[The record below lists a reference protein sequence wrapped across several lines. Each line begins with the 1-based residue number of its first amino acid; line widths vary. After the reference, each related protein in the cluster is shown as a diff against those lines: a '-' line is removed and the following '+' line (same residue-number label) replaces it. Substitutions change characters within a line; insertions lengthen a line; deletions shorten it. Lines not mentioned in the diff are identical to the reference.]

1 MPAERSI
8 WSKCVQDA
16 DKEIV
21 GSVSGSRN
29 LLQGQS
35 SIVPISFRSTSM
47 NTANESQKLCNC
59 RKTHDYPMNGYY
71 SA

>member
-1 MPAERSI
+1 MSSTQTMPAEWSI

-21 GSVSGSRN
+21 GSASGSRN

-35 SIVPISFRSTSM
+35 SIVPISFTIE
-47 NTANESQKLCNC
+47 AQ
-59 RKTHDYPMNGYY
+59 
-71 SA
+71 A